1 MFHSSTELLI
11 DYWRGRR
18 GAHAMPLRA
27 NIDPTGF
34 PGLAPRAFLA
44 VRQMTD
50 VRFRLAGEAV
60 IELCQRQLAGESVL
74 WLWRPEHRGRVSA
87 LLGAALIAGEP
98 MVIGAESELDDGIYM
113 RLELLFAP
121 LIGPDGVADRFLG
134 LCQPIAG
141 VGFGA
146 LGELAILTV
155 DGHPASERAHLRLAA
170 IDGRR
175 IA

>member
-18 GAHAMPLRA
+18 GARAMPLRA
-27 NIDPTGF
+27 DIDPTGF
-34 PGLAPRAFLA
+34 PGLASRAFIA
-44 VRQMTD
+44 VRETTD

-60 IELCQRQLAGESVL
+60 IELCRRQLAGHSVL
-74 WLWRPEHRGRVSA
+74 ALWRGEHRGRVSA

-98 MVIGAESELDDGIYM
+98 MVIGAEGEAGEGVPLQ
-113 RLELLFAP
+113 LEMLFAP

-134 LCQPIAG
+134 LCQPTAG
-141 VGFGA
+141 AGA
-146 LGELAILTV
+146 LRELAILTV
-155 DGHPASERAHLRLAA
+155 DGHSTGERAHLRLAA
-170 IDGRR
+170 VDGRR